1 MGQKKYTIAIIGVGA
16 RGGNVYGRLI
26 MQFPERFQI
35 VALCDPR
42 TQRLEAFGAEFG
54 VDEALRFTDEDEFFK
69 VKRADLLVIATQDAD
84 HVRHCLKAFEKGYD
98 ILMEKPITDKKEEC
112 RAVLEA
118 QEKSGCKALICHVL
132 RYAPAFL
139 KVAELIDS
147 GKIGRL
153 VAIDALER
161 VTYWHQSHSYVRGN
175 WRTTK
180 ETAPMILAKCCH
192 DLDLIQ
198 YYAKSKCRSVS
209 SVGEL
214 TFFNKENQPKG
225 AADRCLSC
233 QYVESCPYSA
243 KTLYLNR
250 WKKMYSPED
259 YWPYNVVVAA
269 PVTEEKLTDALR
281 NGPYGRCVFACD
293 NDVVDHQLTLMSFEN
308 GVKATLTMTAFTT
321 DDKSELFGLGRRMNF
336 HGTLGEIV
344 LDELSDSVELM
355 VFGEEKQTF
364 KINALGDNGY
374 GHGGGDF
381 YLIKELCDMLDGN
394 AKASTSLEAS
404 IESHLMGICAE
415 ESRLKDGVRVFVHE

>member
-1 MGQKKYTIAIIGVGA
+1 MQEKQYSVAIIGVGA
-16 RGGNVYGRLI
+16 RGANVYGRLL
-26 MQFPERFQI
+26 MQFPKRFRI
-35 VALCDPR
+35 VALCDVR
-42 TQRLEAFGAEFG
+42 EQRLESFGKEFG
-54 VDEALRFTDEDEFFK
+54 VAVENRFTDEDEFFK
-69 VKRADLLVIATQDAD
+69 EKRADLLVIATQDSD

-98 ILMEKPITDKKEEC
+98 ILMEKPITEKKEEC
-112 RAVLEA
+112 EAVLKA

-147 GKIGRL
+147 GAIGRL

-161 VTYWHQSHSYVRGN
+161 VTYWHQAHSYVRGN

-198 YYAKSKCRSVS
+198 YYAKSKCKSVS

-214 TFFNKENQPKG
+214 TFFNKANQPEG
-225 AADRCLSC
+225 AADRCLQC
-233 QYVESCPYSA
+233 KYVETCPYSA
-243 KTLYLNR
+243 KVLYLDR
-250 WKKMYSPED
+250 WKKAYSPED
-259 YWPYNVVVAA
+259 YWPYNVVVSA
-269 PVTEEKLTDALR
+269 PVTEEKLTNALR
-281 NGPYGRCVFACD
+281 SGPYGRCVFACD

-321 DDKSELFGLGRRMNF
+321 DDKSDLYGLGRRMNF
-336 HGTLGEIV
+336 HGTLGEII
-344 LDELSDSVELM
+344 LDELEDAVELM
-355 VFGEEKQTF
+355 VFGQEKQVF

-394 AKASTSLEAS
+394 AKASTSLTAS

-415 ESRLKDGVRVFVHE
+415 ESRLKDGVRVLVHE

>member
-1 MGQKKYTIAIIGVGA
+1 MNEKQYTVAILGVGA
-16 RGGNVYGRLI
+16 RGANVYGRLL
-26 MQFPERFQI
+26 MQFPERFRI
-35 VALCDPR
+35 VALCDVR
-42 TQRLEAFGAEFG
+42 EQRLEAFGKEFG
-54 VDEALRFTDEDEFFK
+54 VDEANRFTDENVFFAE
-69 VKRADLLVIATQDAD
+69 KRADLLVIATQDAD

-98 ILMEKPITDKKEEC
+98 ILMEKPITDKKDEC
-112 RAVLEA
+112 KAVLQA

-139 KVAELIDS
+139 KAAELIDS
-147 GKIGRL
+147 GAIGRL
-153 VAIDALER
+153 VAIDSLER
-161 VTYWHQSHSYVRGN
+161 VTYWHQAHSYVRGN

-198 YYAKSKCRSVS
+198 YYAKSKCKSVS
-209 SVGEL
+209 SVGDL
-214 TFFNKENQPKG
+214 TFFNRANQPEG

-233 QYVESCPYSA
+233 KLVESCPYSA
-243 KTLYLNR
+243 KTLYLDR
-250 WKKMYSPED
+250 WKKAYSPED
-259 YWPYNVVVAA
+259 YWPYNVVVSA
-269 PVTEEKLTDALR
+269 PVTEEKLTDALQ

-321 DDKSELFGLGRRMNF
+321 DDKSELYGLGRRMNF

-344 LDELSDSVELM
+344 LDELNDAVELM
-355 VFGEEKQTF
+355 VFGQEKQVF

-381 YLIKELCDMLDGN
+381 YLIKELCNMLDGN
-394 AKASTSLEAS
+394 QGASTSLAAS

-415 ESRLKDGVRVFVHE
+415 ESRLRGGEKINVHE

>member
-1 MGQKKYTIAIIGVGA
+1 MQEKQYSVAIIGVGA
-16 RGGNVYGRLI
+16 RGANVYGRLL
-26 MQFPERFQI
+26 MQFPKRFRI
-35 VALCDPR
+35 VALCDVR
-42 TQRLEAFGAEFG
+42 EQRLESFGKEFG
-54 VDEALRFTDEDEFFK
+54 VAVENRFTDEDEFFK
-69 VKRADLLVIATQDAD
+69 EKRADLLVIATQDSD

-98 ILMEKPITDKKEEC
+98 ILMEKPITEKKEEC
-112 RAVLEA
+112 EAVLKA

-139 KVAELIDS
+139 TVAELIDS
-147 GKIGRL
+147 GAIGRL

-161 VTYWHQSHSYVRGN
+161 VTYWHQAHSYVRGN

-198 YYAKSKCRSVS
+198 YYAKSKCKSVS

-214 TFFNKENQPKG
+214 TFFNKANQPEG
-225 AADRCLSC
+225 AADRCLQC
-233 QYVESCPYSA
+233 KYVETCPYSA
-243 KTLYLNR
+243 KVLYLDR
-250 WKKMYSPED
+250 WKKAYSPED
-259 YWPYNVVVAA
+259 YWPYNVVVSA
-269 PVTEEKLTDALR
+269 PVTEEKLTNALR
-281 NGPYGRCVFACD
+281 SGPYGRCVFACD

-321 DDKSELFGLGRRMNF
+321 DDKSDLYGLGRRMNF
-336 HGTLGEIV
+336 HGTLGEII
-344 LDELSDSVELM
+344 LDELEDAVELM
-355 VFGEEKQTF
+355 VFGQEKQVF

-394 AKASTSLEAS
+394 AKASTSLTAS

-415 ESRLKDGVRVFVHE
+415 ESRLKDGVRVLVHE